1 MTTSAT
7 PASFLADPPL
17 DEAVQQLYDRDLEGL
32 GYVMNLSKVWA
43 QSPDALT
50 MMSDAMRMASDLSDL
65 DADERALLVVATAS
79 TMGDAYCSLSFG
91 AKLARVEL
99 DRERHEDLPLLRLEE
114 VVVPRERDLRRRG
127 LRGRRLLAVGL
138 ARILGRYDEVRPR
151 RRALHHLVGDLGERR
166 RFEALRGG
174 QPLGGFLVLVVLAL
188 GTVVLPRLREH
199 GNGSGCGERD
209 RERRQDHGGPGGG
222 TKHENP

>member
-91 AKLARVEL
+91 AKLARVVG
-99 DRERHEDLPLLRLEE
+99 EE
-114 VVVPRERDLRRRG
+114 ITARVVLGDDAQLTPHG
-127 LRGRRLLAVGL
+127 RLLAAW
-138 ARILGRYDEVRPR
+138 ARQVVRDPN
-151 RRALHHLVGDLGERR
+151 ATTADQVQ
-166 RFEALRGG
+166 ALRAA
-174 QPLGGFLVLVVLAL
+174 GFEDRQIFGLTLFVALRVLFSTVNDAL
-188 GTVVLPRLREH
+188 GASPDSALAASTPQAVVEAVDFGRPPSTTVH
-199 GNGSGCGERD
+199 
-209 RERRQDHGGPGGG
+209 Q
-222 TKHENP
+222 TA